1 MTLNILE
8 PNFFYREK
16 SFLYYL
22 LTIETHFLPGGFV
35 KRTYT
40 PKQSSFTENKY
51 IRRLVNWSHSEA
63 TLNNFINCKLRML

>member
-22 LTIETHFLPGGFV
+22 LTIETHFFPGGIV

-51 IRRLVNWSHSEA
+51 IRRLVN
-63 TLNNFINCKLRML
+63 